1 MGFWIMLAVI
11 VIILDISYEVQK
23 DKKNK
28 ED

>member
-11 VIILDISYEVQK
+11 VIILDISYEVKK

>member
-28 ED
+28 EE

>member
-23 DKKNK
+23 NKKNK

>member
-11 VIILDISYEVQK
+11 VIILNISHEVKK